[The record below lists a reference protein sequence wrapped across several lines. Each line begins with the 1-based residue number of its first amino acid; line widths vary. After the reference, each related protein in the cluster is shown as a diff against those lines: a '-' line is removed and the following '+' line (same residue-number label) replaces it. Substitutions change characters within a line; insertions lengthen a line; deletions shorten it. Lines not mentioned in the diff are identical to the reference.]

1 MTRPG
6 VAEPRY
12 TIRLRYAGRRGCVAF
27 VIEDQ
32 DGDAYIYTRRGLS
45 CCLIGRYCLPAFA
58 STLHRLGW
66 VPVPSVRP
74 YTLDALRRLLGLLP

>member
-1 MTRPG
+1 MKRAG
-6 VAEPRY
+6 VTEARY

-45 CCLIGRYCLPAFA
+45 CRLIGRYCLPAFA

-66 VPVPSVRP
+66 VPVPSVSP